1 MNELT
6 LPTLNA
12 EELRVL
18 GSLMEKAKVTPEY
31 YPMTINGL
39 ISACNQKT
47 SRNPVVNFDES
58 TVTVALDSLKKKGLV
73 STVVGGGSRV
83 TKYKHNFAIV
93 FPLVP
98 AELAALCL
106 LMLRG
111 PLTAGEIKN
120 MSGRLYDFESLDE
133 VQRVL
138 EQLEQSSPAYIVQ
151 LAKRPGQKEGRYM
164 HVLGGPID
172 EANFEELYS
181 PAVNSNSS
189 ELTQRVQKLEEE
201 LAKLR
206 ADFDELMRQLS

>member
-6 LPTLNA
+6 LPTLNP

-18 GSLMEKAKVTPEY
+18 GALMEKAKVTPEY

-39 ISACNQKT
+39 LSACNQKT
-47 SRNPVVNFDES
+47 SRNPVVNYDES
-58 TVTVALDSLKKKGLV
+58 TVTTALDNLKKKGLV

-98 AELAALCL
+98 AEIAALCL
-106 LMLRG
+106 LLLRG
-111 PLTAGEIKN
+111 PLTAGEINN

-133 VQRVL
+133 VQSVL
-138 EQLEQSSPAYIVQ
+138 QRLEQSSPAYIVQ
-151 LAKRPGQKEGRYM
+151 LAKRPGQKEARYM
-164 HVLGGPID
+164 HLLGGAID
-172 EANFEELYS
+172 EANFEEAYS
-181 PAVNSNSS
+181 PAIPANSS
-189 ELTQRVQKLEEE
+189 EMAQRVQKLEED

-206 ADFDELMRQLS
+206 EEFDALMRQLS